1 MNTEELEQ
9 STEEGQ
15 NRNTA
20 SQQGSIA
27 GCLLGSAKT
36 LLPVRKTDRVSVSFV
51 APMPTSQ
58 KFSGI
63 YGKLPQLFLRVSMER
78 ENSGFSI
85 Y

>member
-20 SQQGSIA
+20 SQLGSIA

-36 LLPVRKTDRVSVSFV
+36 LFPVRKTDKVSVSFV
-51 APMPTSQ
+51 S
-58 KFSGI
+58 
-63 YGKLPQLFLRVSMER
+63 LPNKNAQSCCASISER

>member
-9 STEEGQ
+9 STKEGQ

-20 SQQGSIA
+20 RQQVSIA

-36 LLPVRKTDRVSVSFV
+36 LFPVRKTDKSSVSFV
-51 APMPTSQ
+51 SLPNKNAQSCCAPIS
-58 KFSGI
+58 
-63 YGKLPQLFLRVSMER
+63 ER